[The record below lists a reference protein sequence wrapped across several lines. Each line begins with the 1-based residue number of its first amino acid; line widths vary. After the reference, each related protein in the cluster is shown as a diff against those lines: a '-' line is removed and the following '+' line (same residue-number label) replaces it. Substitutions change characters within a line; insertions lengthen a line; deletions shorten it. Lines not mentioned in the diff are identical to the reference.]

1 MIIRKGCR
9 KCHLCQRKSP
19 VKLHWRRMG
28 GRVNSDPTPEQVGGG
43 SLLFLSPIR
52 AGKYGMAWHHCGWL
66 PPEPL
71 ILSSLPLPYLPCHS
85 PQHARGTRQLS
96 ERRPSSYPPPPVS
109 RRPVP
114 AADNPCRRSCKMGQ
128 VVRGDGGQSPFT
140 LVVKGVRGLGSSCL
154 WANPGFLTCQ
164 LWQVPSS
171 LPALVFSSGTWVNN
185 NNSCLLGSLRGFSE
199 MRSKILY

>member
-1 MIIRKGCR
+1 
-9 KCHLCQRKSP
+9 
-19 VKLHWRRMG
+19 MG
-28 GRVNSDPTPEQVGGG
+28 GRVYSDPTPEQVGGG

-96 ERRPSSYPPPPVS
+96 GRRPSSYPPPPVS

-140 LVVKGVRGLGSSCL
+140 LVVIRACVDWGHRACGPILAFLLASC
-154 WANPGFLTCQ
+154 GK
-164 LWQVPSS
+164 S
-171 LPALVFSSGTWVNN
+171 L
-185 NNSCLLGSLRGFSE
+185 LLSQP
-199 MRSKILY
+199 